1 MAKGTVNWD
10 SQETWQRIVAAIIA
24 TGVKVSEPFF
34 TSSSIFLLLSYP
46 RHHYPITNEIFLFH
60 RLTTRYLLFL
70 SSPLPSFPNLNSQQQ
85 VAIHFGTTYD
95 TIQHRFRTIKI
106 EAIVLKEQVERGE
119 RLDESSGTP
128 KQKKTK
134 RNNSSSNSTTATPK
148 STPKKDTLSCKSAF
162 LSFFP
167 LRFSFLC
174 FTAPPRKTSS
184 ERSAGY

>member
-24 TGVKVSEPFF
+24 TGVKVSPFSPPHP
-34 TSSSIFLLLSYP
+34 SSSSSSSLSYP
-46 RHHYPITNEIFLFH
+46 RHHYPITNDIFFFH

-70 SSPLPSFPNLNSQQQ
+70 SSPLPSSSNLNSQQQ

-106 EAIVLKEQVERGE
+106 EAIVLKEEVERGE

-162 LSFFP
+162 L
-167 LRFSFLC
+167 
-174 FTAPPRKTSS
+174 KSS
-184 ERSAGY
+184 KRSVVAAGY